1 MIKDIQLLS
10 SRLLLRELEIED
22 VSATYQSWLEDPL
35 INQYLETRFE
45 EQTIER
51 ITAFVDEQKRRKDSY
66 LFGIF
71 TREDDR
77 HIGNIK
83 LGSINFIHET
93 AQISFFIGDR
103 SSWGHGFARES
114 VSMVVEWGFNK
125 LGLVRVEA
133 GCYEQNFASL
143 RVLLSCGFEVE
154 GFFRKSRLT
163 TDGSR
168 SGSFWLGKLAP

>member
-10 SRLLLRELEIED
+10 SRLLLRELDIED
-22 VSATYQSWLEDPL
+22 VSATYQSWLADPL
-35 INQYLETRFE
+35 VNQYLETRFE
-45 EQTIER
+45 EQTIDR
-51 ITAFVDEQKRRKDSY
+51 ITAFVGEQKQCMDSY

-71 TREDDR
+71 TREDSR

-83 LGSINFIHET
+83 LGPINSIHDT

-103 SSWGHGFARES
+103 SSWGHGFAREA
-114 VSMVVEWGFNK
+114 VATVVEWGFNK

-163 TDGSR
+163 TDGVR
-168 SGSFWLGKLAP
+168 TGSFWLGKLAP